1 MPPVVLVVWLD
12 HFSGLHEISAEDAAK
27 LTPLRRMAVGWV
39 LADTEAGITLA
50 MDVPEEYDGH
60 GDPYLFLGREMV
72 SEVIPLHAGPVLGD
86 ED

>member
-1 MPPVVLVVWLD
+1 
-12 HFSGLHEISAEDAAK
+12 
-27 LTPLRRMAVGWV
+27 MAVGWV